1 MWHDRKNTGL
11 GILRPEFRSCLPP
24 SLTIWFLLCHFLF
37 VKMTTIPVP
46 TYFKSCWKVK
56 LRSTHTWLIV
66 KFDTNIRH
74 YHNRVYKEHSWT
86 GILNMFTKKDLTI
99 PNTITKGYYTNMNIL
114 SRMQC
119 ILPRQRSHKIQF
131 THFLLKECKFYLYLF
146 IPSKMS
152 RHHLWMRARL

>member
-11 GILRPEFRSCLPP
+11 GILRPEFRVCLPP
-24 SLTIWFLLCHFLF
+24 SLTMISALPFSLC
-37 VKMTTIPVP
+37 KNDDNPCP

-56 LRSTHTWLIV
+56 VRSTHTWLIV

-86 GILNMFTKKDLTI
+86 GILNMFTQKDLTV
-99 PNTITKGYYTNMNIL
+99 PGTVTKGYYTNVNIL

-146 IPSKMS
+146 IVSKMS